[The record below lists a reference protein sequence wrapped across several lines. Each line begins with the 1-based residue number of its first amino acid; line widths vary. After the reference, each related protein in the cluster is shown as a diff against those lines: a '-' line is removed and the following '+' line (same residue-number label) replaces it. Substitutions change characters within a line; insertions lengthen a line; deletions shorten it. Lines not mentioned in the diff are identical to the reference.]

1 MGGVSH
7 GEGGGG
13 GEEGGRARRATGELE
28 GRRGR
33 DEVGSGGCGCVG
45 VCVCVGGLVGG
56 WVGGGWVGVDTG
68 SCPRKCCT
76 YVATLQP
83 GCRPIP

>member
-33 DEVGSGGCGCVG
+33 DEVGSGGCGCV
-45 VCVCVGGLVGG
+45 CVWVGWWVGG